1 MSSFY
6 FRRSTAAFVAGL
18 MAAGIGVAA
27 QAPAAAE
34 VTPQAPVM
42 AQMNDEMLDTSP
54 LMLGAA
60 AGSKTQVLAHEAA
73 LSHRLNGLRIY
84 QPWDGTLN
92 NSYTTW
98 ARDTGHTLFVSI
110 RSQRRNGTV
119 VPYNDIIAAQPGDP
133 LYADMLRQAEEIKTF
148 GEKIYIIYNHEPEA
162 SQANPMGSP
171 SEFAAAWRKLVSVY
185 REAGVTNAEY
195 VLTMTAW
202 GFKRKDDRNVRYY
215 YPGDDYVDHIAADGY
230 NWYRC
235 RKSTGTWTEL
245 SQIIEAQRAF
255 GAEHPDK
262 GLMLMEWSTTEDV
275 DQPGRK
281 AEWIANAADLFTQPG
296 YEQYNTILQWGGRNF
311 SGNLAC
317 GFDYTTSESATQAF
331 VDMAHNPSYSAVS
344 LP

>member
-1 MSSFY
+1 MRSF
-6 FRRSTAAFVAGL
+6 RCHRSTAMFVAGL
-18 MAAGIGVAA
+18 MAASIGAA
-27 QAPAAAE
+27 GQAPAAAE

-42 AQMNDEMLDTSP
+42 AQMNAEMLDTSP

-60 AGSKTQVLAHEAA
+60 AASKTQVLTHEAA
-73 LSHRLNGLRIY
+73 LGRRLNGLRIY
-84 QPWDGTLN
+84 YNWDSPLT
-92 NSYTTW
+92 NSYSTW

-202 GFKRKDDRNVRYY
+202 GFKRKDGRNVRYY

-235 RKSTGTWTEL
+235 RKSTGKWTEL
-245 SQIIEAQRAF
+245 SQIVEAQRAF
-255 GAEHPDK
+255 GTEHPDK
-262 GLMLMEWSTTEDV
+262 GLMLMEWSSTEDV

-296 YEQYNTILQWGGRNF
+296 YEQYNAVLQWGGRNF

-331 VDMAHNPSYSAVS
+331 VDMASHPAYSAVS